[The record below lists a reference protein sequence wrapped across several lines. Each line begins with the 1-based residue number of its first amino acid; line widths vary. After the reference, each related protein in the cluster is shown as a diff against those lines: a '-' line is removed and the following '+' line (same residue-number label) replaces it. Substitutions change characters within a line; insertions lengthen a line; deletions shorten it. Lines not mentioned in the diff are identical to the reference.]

1 MQHPDCA
8 GFWIRVAATV
18 IDSVLILAVIT
29 PFILLLGEPM
39 HNISDSTLPT
49 AENLILN
56 YFIPALAIIAFWMY
70 KSSTPGKMI
79 FHLKIVD
86 AKTGEKPTKKQLI
99 GRYFAYYIR
108 YFLSCSALCGLRS
121 TQKNRDGTI
130 KWQERSL
137 LRQNSRT
144 NI

>member
-1 MQHPDCA
+1 MQYPDCA

-86 AKTGEKPTKKQLI
+86 AKTRKKPTTKQLI
-99 GRYFAYYIR
+99 GRYFAYYISILP
-108 YFLSCSALCGLRS
+108 FMLGFVWVAIDSKKQGWHDKMA
-121 TQKNRDGTI
+121 GTLVV
-130 KWQERSL
+130 KAKLE
-137 LRQNSRT
+137 N
-144 NI
+144 

>member
-39 HNISDSTLPT
+39 HNTSDSTLPT

-86 AKTGEKPTKKQLI
+86 AKTRKKPTTKQLI
-99 GRYFAYYIR
+99 GRYFAYYISILP
-108 YFLSCSALCGLRS
+108 FMLGFVWVAIDSKKQGWHDKMA
-121 TQKNRDGTI
+121 GTLVV
-130 KWQERSL
+130 KAKLE
-137 LRQNSRT
+137 N
-144 NI
+144 

>member
-1 MQHPDCA
+1 MQYPDCA
-8 GFWIRVAATV
+8 GFWIRVAATM

-86 AKTGEKPTKKQLI
+86 AKTRKKPTTKQLI
-99 GRYFAYYIR
+99 GRYFAYYISILP
-108 YFLSCSALCGLRS
+108 FMLGFVWVAIDSKKQGWHDKMA
-121 TQKNRDGTI
+121 GTLVV
-130 KWQERSL
+130 KAKLE
-137 LRQNSRT
+137 N
-144 NI
+144 

>member
-86 AKTGEKPTKKQLI
+86 AKTRKKPTTKQLI
-99 GRYFAYYIR
+99 GRYFAYYISILP
-108 YFLSCSALCGLRS
+108 FMLGFVWVAIDSKKQGWHDKMA
-121 TQKNRDGTI
+121 GTLVV
-130 KWQERSL
+130 KAKLE
-137 LRQNSRT
+137 N
-144 NI
+144 

>member
-8 GFWIRVAATV
+8 GFWIRVAATM

-56 YFIPALAIIAFWMY
+56 YFTPALAIIAFWMY

-99 GRYFAYYIR
+99 GRYFAYYISILP
-108 YFLSCSALCGLRS
+108 FMLGFVWVAIDSKKQGWHDKMA
-121 TQKNRDGTI
+121 GTLVV
-130 KWQERSL
+130 KAKLE
-137 LRQNSRT
+137 N
-144 NI
+144 

>member
-1 MQHPDCA
+1 MQHPDYA
-8 GFWIRVAATV
+8 GFWIRLAATV

-86 AKTGEKPTKKQLI
+86 AKTGGKPTTKQLI
-99 GRYFAYYIR
+99 GRYFAYYISILPLMLG
-108 YFLSCSALCGLRS
+108 FVWVAIDSKKQGWHDKMA
-121 TQKNRDGTI
+121 GTLVV
-130 KWQERSL
+130 KAKLE
-137 LRQNSRT
+137 N
-144 NI
+144 